1 MMKLRSRLFSAV
13 DRLNRIHKRF
23 VFLLVDVILAPLA
36 LMVTVMLVY
45 ASMFPYYAFV
55 DLWLVFLTIPLIA
68 ALLSAA
74 LGIPNIKLKAFE
86 SLAILRTSLFAA
98 LLGAALFS
106 LCYVTGQAF
115 PIIGVSVFGLIFFLV
130 SVGVRIAMLNL

>member
-1 MMKLRSRLFSAV
+1 MMKLRSRLFLAV

-45 ASMFPYYAFV
+45 ASVFPYYAFV
-55 DLWLVFLTIPLIA
+55 DLWLIFLTIPAVA

-86 SLAILRTSLFAA
+86 SLAILRTSAFAA
-98 LLGAALFS
+98 LLAAALFS
-106 LCYVTGQAF
+106 NAAAAPSTASRSF
-115 PIIGVSVFGLIFFLV
+115 IRRSA
-130 SVGVRIAMLNL
+130 RMDEM